1 MEQGLG
7 LSFTG
12 NTTTNVTAP
21 LALVR
26 DHQLLR
32 QQVDVLA
39 HSTISA
45 ETTLGTP
52 ARTLVVL
59 GINADRGTAKATQV
73 GTQMRAL
80 VQATGTR
87 LLRTLKQRSFGRRL
101 GFGTPRFKDVPPN
114 ISLGN

>member
-1 MEQGLG
+1 MVQGWD

-12 NTTTNVTAP
+12 NTTTNVTTL

-26 DHQLLR
+26 DPRLLR
-32 QQVDVLA
+32 QQVDALA

-52 ARTLVVL
+52 ARTLAVL

-87 LLRTLKQRSFGRRL
+87 LLRTLKQRSFVRRR
-101 GFGTPRFKDVPPN
+101 GFGTLRFKDVPPN
-114 ISLGN
+114 IALGN